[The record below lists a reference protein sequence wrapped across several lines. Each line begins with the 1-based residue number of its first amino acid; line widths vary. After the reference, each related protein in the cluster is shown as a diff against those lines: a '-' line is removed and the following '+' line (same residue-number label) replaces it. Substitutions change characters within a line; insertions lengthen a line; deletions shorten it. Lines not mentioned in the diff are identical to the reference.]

1 MVKKSDIL
9 ILFSGIM
16 WGVLGIFVKNL
27 RQLGFTSLQISAL
40 RWIFSTVI
48 IIFFVLIYDKNELKI
63 ALRDIWIFAFL
74 GIFSSLAMSTFY
86 FLCMAETSIAVSD
99 ILMYTSPIWVLIFS
113 IIFFK
118 EKITL
123 RKAFC
128 IVIVFIGC
136 FFVCDIIGSKESKI
150 SPLGIIFGLC
160 SGIAY
165 ALYSIVGKTVLKK
178 YTQLTVIAYNFVF
191 AAIGSLFIVNLPDTF
206 GRIAE
211 EIVSLKY
218 VFLLAIIGTVL
229 PFLLYTIGLK
239 NTISSKAAVLCCIE
253 PVSATFTGIFVA
265 KEKLSILQFV
275 GIGLIIFAIILYQ
288 NKNKEFK

>member
-128 IVIVFIGC
+128 IVIVF
-136 FFVCDIIGSKESKI
+136 
-150 SPLGIIFGLC
+150 
-160 SGIAY
+160 
-165 ALYSIVGKTVLKK
+165 
-178 YTQLTVIAYNFVF
+178 
-191 AAIGSLFIVNLPDTF
+191 
-206 GRIAE
+206 
-211 EIVSLKY
+211 
-218 VFLLAIIGTVL
+218 
-229 PFLLYTIGLK
+229 
-239 NTISSKAAVLCCIE
+239 
-253 PVSATFTGIFVA
+253 
-265 KEKLSILQFV
+265 
-275 GIGLIIFAIILYQ
+275 
-288 NKNKEFK
+288 